1 MRKMSVCLLEEAV
14 PSYMNFPPI
23 PSKLLFFN
31 PISNADR
38 VPEGR
43 SGPAYNLVLENKPI
57 PAKKL
62 DAVRITYQEEAFD
75 YELDYS

>member
-1 MRKMSVCLLEEAV
+1 MQTEYHLYCPFKTNISNADRV
-14 PSYMNFPPI
+14 PSTLP
-23 PSKLLFFN
+23 FFK
-31 PISNADR
+31 PISYADR

-57 PAKKL
+57 PAQKL
-62 DAVRITYQEEAFD
+62 NAVRITYQEEAFD

>member
-1 MRKMSVCLLEEAV
+1 MKKICVCLLKEVV
-14 PSYMNFPPI
+14 PHIWIFRLSI
-23 PSKLLFFN
+23 ETALFN

-57 PAKKL
+57 AAQKL
-62 DAVRITYQEEAFD
+62 NAVRITYQEEAFD
-75 YELDYS
+75 YELEYS

>member
-1 MRKMSVCLLEEAV
+1 
-14 PSYMNFPPI
+14 
-23 PSKLLFFN
+23 LFTKGIYEFSANPLKIALFN

-75 YELDYS
+75 YELEYS